1 MAITLVTSGTAN
13 AANPALSGGLL
24 PGSEGANSLSFGD
37 LLSFQINGLPV
48 LPPAISQA
56 PAPEADSQSE
66 AANDAVD
73 AGSLLAGMLA
83 VSPETAPATKVSLPE
98 TTTSAQIAQTSIQ
111 ANGTANNSKADAQL
125 LSLTQ
130 QAQMGSPANP
140 LTALPSA
147 TEQASALMA
156 KTTSAAILAA
166 PANQTAEAA
175 PTDFAATLNL
185 QAANQGATTQR
196 HDAVATASVDTPIQD
211 QRWAQ
216 SFGDRIVWLAKNDQ
230 QSAQININPPQ
241 LGPVQI
247 NLKINGDQATMAFA
261 SPHAEVRQAIEDA
274 MPRLREVLAGAGID
288 LGQTNVGAQLAQH
301 DQRNQASSPDSSRF
315 SGDKAILR
323 DNAGRSGELP
333 AMTGRS
339 GRSLVDLFA

>member
-24 PGSEGANSLSFGD
+24 PGTEGANSLSFGD
-37 LLSFQINGLPV
+37 LLSFQINGLPA
-48 LPPAISQA
+48 LTSAISQA

-98 TTTSAQIAQTSIQ
+98 ASAQIAQASIQ
-111 ANGTANNSKADAQL
+111 ASDTANNSKADDQL
-125 LSLTQ
+125 FSLAQ
-130 QAQMGSPANP
+130 QAQPGSPANP

-147 TEQASALMA
+147 TEQANALMA
-156 KTTSAAILAA
+156 KTTPAAILAA
-166 PANQTAEAA
+166 PANQPGEAA
-175 PTDFAATLNL
+175 PTDFAAALNL

-196 HDAVATASVDTPIQD
+196 HDAVATTSVDTPIQD

-216 SFGDRIVWLAKNDQ
+216 NFGDRIVWLAKNDQ

-288 LGQTNVGAQLAQH
+288 LGQTNVGAQLAQQ

-323 DNAGRSGELP
+323 DNTGRSGELP